1 MVRAS
6 SAACC
11 FAVGFHELDS
21 ISPQLNADDLRRRTK
36 VQSPIGLIAIPDSG
50 GTKDAVFITAFF
62 HPQKIPARPGRG
74 VGELEVHAAQ
84 MARHQKFI
92 LAQLRDQHASDWLR
106 VALRIP
112 AVAEDGRAKGY
123 DRLPPA
129 QRERLLVLVL
139 FLHGRLE
146 SPFKTQLRN
155 LTH

>member
-1 MVRAS
+1 
-6 SAACC
+6 
-11 FAVGFHELDS
+11 
-21 ISPQLNADDLRRRTK
+21 
-36 VQSPIGLIAIPDSG
+36 
-50 GTKDAVFITAFF
+50 
-62 HPQKIPARPGRG
+62 
-74 VGELEVHAAQ
+74 
-84 MARHQKFI
+84 MARDQKFI

-155 LTH
+155 LTHHRAEHTVVAGDGFQRGIGGRRRTRRHRNLVLAVHTEGRPANRAARNRRVAIAGYEDRKSTRLNSS